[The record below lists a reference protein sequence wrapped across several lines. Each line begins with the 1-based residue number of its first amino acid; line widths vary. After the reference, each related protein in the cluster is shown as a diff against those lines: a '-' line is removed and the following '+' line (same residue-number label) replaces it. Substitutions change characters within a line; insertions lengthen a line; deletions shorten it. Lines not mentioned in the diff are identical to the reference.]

1 MSTGGAATKATMKQM
16 VAAKQCWDHQHT
28 EPTDIQTVVG
38 GGDPLAEGLPARSAG
53 ALLDG
58 GGHENGK
65 QPVGRNPAANKKGR
79 LTDVAQCKGSLRSRH
94 RSAAEPS

>member
-1 MSTGGAATKATMKQM
+1 MQANGVAGRNNSTRDDVVAVHQGASDRLADAIDVNRRSGDECDDEADGGSQ
-16 VAAKQCWDHQHT
+16 QSWDHQHT

-65 QPVGRNPAANKKGR
+65 QPMG
-79 LTDVAQCKGSLRSRH
+79 
-94 RSAAEPS
+94 